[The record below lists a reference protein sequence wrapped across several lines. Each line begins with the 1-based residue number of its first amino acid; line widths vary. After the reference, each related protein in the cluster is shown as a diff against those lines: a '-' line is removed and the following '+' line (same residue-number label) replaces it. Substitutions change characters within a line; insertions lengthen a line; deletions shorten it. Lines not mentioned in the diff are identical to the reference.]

1 MLYSCEYKT
10 RHPKKRIRR
19 YSVPM
24 LPILLRLKN
33 FFKQHL
39 LIILG
44 WFFVLLGIIGILLP
58 VLPTTPFLLLAS
70 ALFSKSSPRFH
81 RMLLNNA
88 WFGPI
93 IQQWEANKTLS
104 RKIKYRAS
112 FLIIS
117 IFSISIVCLE
127 KKLHLQLLL
136 IGIAFALLFFLWRI
150 REQPE

>member
-1 MLYSCEYKT
+1 
-10 RHPKKRIRR
+10 
-19 YSVPM
+19 M